1 LIVEFDGKGFRLND
15 PLQCCLF
22 LLFCQFV
29 DEARDLN
36 RILDENCFF
45 LSVVQNQVDLR
56 DVATRVSG
64 VAFPGDRHFN
74 SLKII
79 KKYSLF

>member
-1 LIVEFDGKGFRLND
+1 LIVEFDSKGFRLND
-15 PLQCCLF
+15 ALQGCLF

-45 LSVVQNQVDLR
+45 LSVVQNQVDLG

-64 VAFPGDRHFN
+64 VAFPGDRHFD
-74 SLKII
+74 S
-79 KKYSLF
+79 